1 MKALKVENLYFSYD
15 KNSETPT
22 ISNIS
27 FEVEEGSYVSIVG
40 PNGSGK
46 STLARLIIGLL
57 RKSSGRVF
65 IFDKELNKENVHAIR
80 METGI
85 VFQNPDNQ
93 FIGATVE
100 DDIAFGLENRNK
112 ERKEMFDNVMRF
124 SSYVD
129 MQDYLQKEPSNLSG
143 GQKQR
148 VALAGVLA
156 LEPKLLILDEATSM
170 LDPKGKREMLELIDQ
185 IRKDNPSLAILSI
198 THDIDEAVRSDEVIV
213 LSDGKVAFNDT
224 PDKIFENKETLEK
237 LHLKLPFIVELK
249 EAMEKYGYSTKKIEN
264 IEEAIEVLCQSK

>member
-15 KNSETPT
+15 KTSDTPT

-27 FEVEEGSYVSIVG
+27 FDVDEGSYVSIVG

-46 STLARLIIGLL
+46 STLARLIVGLL
-57 RKSSGRVF
+57 KKSDGHIFV
-65 IFDKELNKENVHAIR
+65 FDKELNKENVRAIR

-112 ERKEMFDNVMRF
+112 ERKEMFDSVMRF

-129 MQDYLQKEPSNLSG
+129 MKDYLQKEPSNLSG

-170 LDPKGKREMLELIDQ
+170 LDPKGKKEMLELIDQ
-185 IRKDNPSLAILSI
+185 IRKDHPSLTILSI
-198 THDIDEAVRSDEVIV
+198 THDIDEAVRSDKVIV
-213 LSDGKVAFNDT
+213 LYDGKVAFNDT
-224 PDKIFENKETLEK
+224 PDKIFDNKENLEI

-249 EAMEKYGYSTKKIEN
+249 EAMEKNGYSTKDVDS
-264 IEEAIEVLCQSK
+264 IEEAVERLCPSK

>member
-57 RKSSGRVF
+57 RKSIGRVF

-198 THDIDEAVRSDEVIV
+198 THDIDEAVRSDKVIV

-224 PDKIFENKETLEK
+224 PDKIFENKEALEK

>member
-65 IFDKELNKENVHAIR
+65 IFDKELNKENIHAIR

-156 LEPKLLILDEATSM
+156 LDPKLLILDEATSM

-198 THDIDEAVRSDEVIV
+198 THDIDEAVRSDKVIV

-224 PDKIFENKETLEK
+224 PDKIFENKEALEK

>member
-198 THDIDEAVRSDEVIV
+198 THDIDEAVRSDKVIV

-224 PDKIFENKETLEK
+224 PDKIFENKEALEK